1 MTTTHEHGTI
11 KLRLLLRRLRNLIAV
26 LLMVATFV
34 QVFGVPRVFVHA
46 EQPRLRLVRLERP
59 VWVHV
64 SNAAALVWSR
74 LFQEN
79 PT

>member
-1 MTTTHEHGTI
+1 MNTTHEYGAI
-11 KLRLLLRRLRNLIAV
+11 QLRTLLRKLRNLIAV
-26 LLMVATFV
+26 MLMVAAFA
-34 QVFGVPRVFVHA
+34 QFFGVPKVIVHS

-64 SNAAALVWSR
+64 RNAAAFLWAR

-79 PT
+79 QA